1 MSLPEICIKRPVF
14 ATMLIFSLVVL
25 GAASFLKLGLDLFP
39 KVDLPTITITTRLE
53 GASPEEIEAQITKKI
68 EEVVNTISGLDEL
81 RSTSIEGQSQV
92 IAVFVLEKDAEVA
105 ANEVRDKV
113 ATVVGEFPL
122 GTESP
127 IIEKFDP
134 DSSPILAVVVSG
146 KRSPREITEIA
157 DKRIKRQLE
166 TVKDVG
172 AITLVG
178 DRKREIQVFVD
189 PDRLTAYNLSI
200 QQVKEALQRQNIEV
214 PGGRVTW
221 ETSEQGLRTLGRIE
235 RVEDFNDLIVAD
247 YKGAPVRLRDI
258 GRVVDGEEE
267 PRTLSR
273 LDGRNAISLLIRKQS
288 GTNTVQVVD
297 RVKAKLE
304 EIQRTLPPDITL
316 QVVRDQ
322 SRFIRRAIEEV
333 EDHLILGGLLAS
345 LIVAFFIGNLRL
357 KEKAVLGGILGAVAL
372 AFFKGDPALLF
383 NVSVLS
389 LGIVLVFFL
398 VVKNL
403 RPAFIAAVS
412 IPASIIAT
420 FTAMRMAGFTLN
432 NLTMLALSLST
443 GIVIDDAIIV
453 LENIFRHIEEEGRPP
468 MEAAVTGTRE
478 ITLAVMATTL
488 SLVVIFLP
496 VAFMGGVVGRFW
508 NSMGLTVTFAIM
520 ISLLVAFTLTPML
533 SSRLL
538 GTRDQRREMRESSSY
553 SSFHIPQSPG
563 SGLQSPVSRAGFY
576 TILERGYE
584 GLLTWCLNHR
594 AIGLLVSLAVF
605 LSTFWLFNFMRV
617 EFVINDDMSEFEI
630 TVEAPPGSSLER
642 SDQILRQIETD
653 LKTIPEV
660 THLFTTI
667 GVKGQYRS
675 SVTDASI
682 YIALKHLRE
691 RTRSQ
696 AAIMQ
701 AARELLKKY
710 PDLRT
715 SVQNISLVQ
724 GGGFRQTEF
733 NMILRGPDLQ
743 KLDEYSQ
750 GIIKRLSAILGFVDV
765 DTAQVQRQPEVQVR
779 IDRKKAS
786 DLGVSVEAIAS
797 SLRTM
802 VGGEK
807 VTFYREGGEQYDVRL
822 RLLADY
828 RKDQGVISQL
838 SIPSKDGRLV
848 KLNNVTTLAT
858 GRSPGQIDR
867 YAQERQVMIV
877 ANLYRKP
884 LGEAIAQANAVVKDL
899 NLPSQYTT
907 IHIGRGKLMAEA
919 FYNFAIAFVLS
930 LAFIYM
936 VLAAQFESFIH
947 PVTIMVSMFLAI
959 PFGLL
964 SLVLWKTSLNIY
976 SVMGFFLLMGVVK
989 KNAIL
994 QVDYT
999 NTLRARGMPRYEAQ
1013 IQADR
1018 ARLRPILMTT
1028 LAIIAGLLPVALG
1041 KGDGAAS
1048 RASLAVV
1055 VVGGQALALL
1065 ITLLATPI
1073 IYSLFDD
1080 LRGLKVQVPRLSE
1093 VRLLRWARAKAA
1105 SFVGFFIS
1113 LNPFAR

>member
-1 MSLPEICIKRPVF
+1 MSLPEICIRRPVF
-14 ATMLIFSLVVL
+14 TTMLIFSLVVL
-25 GAASFLKLGLDLFP
+25 GTASFLKLGLDLFP
-39 KVDLPTITITTRLE
+39 KVDLPTITITTRLP
-53 GASPEEIEAQITKKI
+53 GASPEEVETQITKKI

-92 IAVFVLEKDAEVA
+92 IAVFILEKDADVA

-122 GTESP
+122 GTEAP

-134 DSSPILAVVVSG
+134 DAAPIMAVVVSG

-166 TVKDVG
+166 TVKDIGQV
-172 AITLVG
+172 TLVG

-214 PGGRVTW
+214 PGGRITW
-221 ETSEQGLRTLGRIE
+221 KLSEQGLRTLGRIE
-235 RVEDFNDLIVAD
+235 RVEDFHDLIVAD

-258 GRVVDGEEE
+258 GQVVDGEEE

-273 LDGRNAISLLIRKQS
+273 LDSQNAISLLIRKQS

-297 RVKAKLE
+297 RVKAKLQ
-304 EIQRTLPPDITL
+304 EIQRTLPADIKL

-333 EDHLILGGLLAS
+333 QDHLILGGLLAS
-345 LIVAFFIGNLRL
+345 LIVALFIGNLKL
-357 KEKAVLGGILGAVAL
+357 MEKVVLGGIFGAL
-372 AFFKGDPALLF
+372 ALTFFKGDPALLLK
-383 NVSVLS
+383 VSVLCT
-389 LGIVLVFFL
+389 LITFVLFL
-398 VVKNL
+398 VVGRL
-403 RPAFIAAVS
+403 RPAFIAALS
-412 IPASIIAT
+412 IPTSIIAT
-420 FTAMRMAGFTLN
+420 FTVMRYAGFTLN
-432 NLTMLALSLST
+432 NITMVALSFST

-453 LENIFRHIEEEGRPP
+453 LENIFRHMEEEGRPP
-468 MEAAVTGTRE
+468 REAAVTGTRE
-478 ITLAVMATTL
+478 IALAVMATTL

-496 VAFMGGVVGRFW
+496 VAFMGGLVGRFW
-508 NSMGLTVTFAIM
+508 KSMGLTATFAIL

-533 SSRLL
+533 SSRMLKPANP
-538 GTRDQRREMRESSSY
+538 GNMG
-553 SSFHIPQSPG
+553 SPG
-563 SGLQSPVSRAGFY
+563 HQPASKATGFY
-576 TILERGYE
+576 AFLERGYE
-584 GLLTWCLNHR
+584 KLLVWCLKHR
-594 AIGLLVSLAVF
+594 AIVLLLALAVF
-605 LSTFWLFNFMRV
+605 LSTFWLFRFMRPELIV
-617 EFVINDDMSEFEI
+617 NDDMSEFEVI
-630 TVEAPPGSSLER
+630 VETPPGSSLER
-642 SDQILRQIETD
+642 SDQILQKIEAD
-653 LKTIPEV
+653 LRTIPEV

-667 GVKGQYRS
+667 GVKGLSRS

-682 YIALKHLRE
+682 YVALKPIRE
-691 RTRSQ
+691 RERSQ
-696 AAIMQ
+696 AEIMQ
-701 AARELLKKY
+701 EARRLLKRY
-710 PDLRT
+710 PDLRV

-750 GIIKRLSAILGFVDV
+750 TIIKRLSAIPGFVDV

-779 IDRKKAS
+779 VDRKKAS
-786 DLGVSVEAIAS
+786 DLGVRVEAIAS

-828 RKDQGVISQL
+828 RKDPGVISQL
-838 SIPSKDGRLV
+838 TIPSKDGRLV
-848 KLNNVTTLAT
+848 KLDNVTTLEV

-877 ANLYRKP
+877 ANLYGKV
-884 LGEAIAQANAVVKDL
+884 LGEAIAEANAVVKDL
-899 NLPSQYTT
+899 NLPPQYST
-907 IHIGRGKLMAEA
+907 IHIGRAKIMAEA
-919 FYNFAIAFVLS
+919 FSNFIIAFFLS

-947 PVTIMVSMFLAI
+947 PITIMVSMFLAI

-964 SLVLWKTSLNIY
+964 SLILWRTSFNIY
-976 SVMGFFLLMGVVK
+976 SIMGLFLLMGVVK

-1013 IQADR
+1013 LQADR

-1028 LAIIAGLLPVALG
+1028 LAIIAGLLPMALS
-1041 KGDGAAS
+1041 KGDGSAS
-1048 RASLAVV
+1048 RAALATV
-1055 VVGGQALALL
+1055 VVGGQAMALL
-1065 ITLLATPI
+1065 ITLLATPV

-1080 LRGLKVQVPRLSE
+1080 LRDLKVVVPRLVWTRPLE
-1093 VRLLRWARAKAA
+1093 WARGK
-1105 SFVGFFIS
+1105 VTS
-1113 LNPFAR
+1113 LIGLLAGLFAR